1 MRGFMAVVVLF
12 LSIPYVVAQNS
23 GDPALQV
30 HQDDGG
36 SVSVRTIGGWMNQDS
51 SLKRTWFVVDDPN
64 APARLERA
72 GVFPRLDEKEG
83 VHYFVPVATV
93 SPKQAISAVEV
104 RYMLFDV
111 WGDRIRTL
119 SVTRLVDSATHIE
132 VRESN
137 RFPALESEAGQLVML
152 VAFVAHVRTADGRT
166 WAFDPPGMVRQIRD
180 LGLNCAPADLAP
192 DEQKLIDPQKLYWTY
207 APARRQ
213 AATKDSQPSR
223 P

>member
-1 MRGFMAVVVLF
+1 MRGFMAVVLF
-12 LSIPYVVAQNS
+12 LCVPHLVAQIS

-36 SVSVRTIGGWMNQDS
+36 SVAVRTMSGWMNQDS

-72 GVFPRLDEKEG
+72 GVFPRLDEKEA

-111 WGDRIRTL
+111 WGDRIRTI
-119 SVTRLVDSATHIE
+119 SVTRLADSATHIDL
-132 VRESN
+132 RESN
-137 RFPALESEAGQLVML
+137 RLPALESEAGQLVTV
-152 VAFVAHVRTADGRT
+152 VAFVGHVRIADGRT
-166 WAFDPPGMVRQIRD
+166 WAFDPQGMVRAITD
-180 LGLNCAPADLAP
+180 LGLNCAPAELAP

-207 APARRQ
+207 VPARRQ
-213 AATKDSQPSR
+213 AATKDSQPSF